1 MFKIE
6 KKSEK
11 LSTVICLSPQGTMLT
26 QKMAKDLSLNKELTI
41 ICTKNSGV
49 DNRLEKI
56 KKLKKVSI
64 GNYII
69 NNGDLASIVLIN
81 AISRYNKNLLDEK
94 NIKYETFNKKM
105 FEQPKYISPNKT
117 VIKNIE
123 PQNTFFFLKNKIKTT
138 TSFYRPNMINR
149 FKHE

>member
-1 MFKIE
+1 MI
-6 KKSEK
+6 KK
-11 LSTVICLSPQGTMLT
+11 
-26 QKMAKDLSLNKELTI
+26 LSLNKELTI

-49 DNRLEKI
+49 DNRLEEI
-56 KKLKKVSI
+56 KKVKKISI

-69 NNGDLASIVLIN
+69 NNGDLAAMVLIN
-81 AISRYNKNLLDEK
+81 AISRYNKNLIEEE
-94 NIKYETFNKKM
+94 NIKYETFNRKM

-117 VIKNIE
+117 SIKNIKS
-123 PQNTFFFLKNKIKTT
+123 QNTIFLKKNKIKTT